1 MGRPFADGL
10 RAMQKRGELSRRE
23 KPDRLAATIVA
34 ALQGGMLLA
43 RISDDITPLR
53 DAVNLAVDNIRC
65 RLVDSPLPKS

>member
-1 MGRPFADGL
+1 
-10 RAMQKRGELSRRE
+10 MQKRGELSRRE

-53 DAVNLAVDNIRC
+53 DAVNLAVDNIRR